1 MPDSAGRAGKPEL
14 TDRLIAEFVN
24 KLRISGSVDT
34 ALKTCGISRETYDRL
49 VDAVAAADG
58 GGSDLLGRRLVEEAA
73 SAEGETKLIRE
84 HQLSQYFEKDWRA
97 LAWWLEHKYP
107 GEYGRPEAPKS
118 ESDFDALLD
127 FKKPRK

>member
-1 MPDSAGRAGKPEL
+1 VPDSAGRAGKPEL

-49 VDAVAAADG
+49 VDAVAVG
-58 GGSDLLGRRLVEEAA
+58 GGGDLQGRRLVEEAA

-107 GEYGRPEAPKS
+107 GEYGRPEAP

-127 FKKPRK
+127 FKKPWK